1 MFFIKIYSEDIETN
15 ICYICHISRGSALFG
30 SGFQAL
36 LMYSSDILPF
46 FSLSIHQM
54 LTSFQDSL
62 LAYTRIL
69 YMPKTLPKLTTA
81 MEKSIDKKKPKRKDE
96 IKVEP
101 ENVDPAPELVDTAQV
116 DDERSK
122 FWL

>member
-1 MFFIKIYSEDIETN
+1 MASTFVVN
-15 ICYICHISRGSALFG
+15 
-30 SGFQAL
+30 
-36 LMYSSDILPF
+36 ILPV

-96 IKVEP
+96 IKVEQ